1 MEPEILVAQEVTT
14 YSKPGDEPTAW
25 VDHLRGARMSL
36 GTYSIPAGAVD
47 DQQPHR
53 EDEMYVVTGGR
64 ATLLAGGQAIPVQPG
79 TAVHVP
85 AKVEHRFVAVTEDLT
100 VLVVFSPPYSGR

>member
-1 MEPEILVAQEVTT
+1 MEPDILVSEGATT
-14 YSKPGDEPTAW
+14 YSSPSDEPTAW

-36 GTYSIPAGAVD
+36 GTYSIPAGGSD

-53 EDEMYVVTGGR
+53 EDEIYVVTGGR
-64 ATLLAGGQAIPVQPG
+64 ATLLAGGQAILVRPG

-85 AKVEHRFVAVTEDLT
+85 AEVEHRFVDVTEDLT